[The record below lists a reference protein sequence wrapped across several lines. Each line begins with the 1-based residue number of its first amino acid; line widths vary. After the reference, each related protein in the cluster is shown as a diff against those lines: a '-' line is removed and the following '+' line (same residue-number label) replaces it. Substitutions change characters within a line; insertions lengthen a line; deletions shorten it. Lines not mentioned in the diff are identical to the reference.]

1 MGSVTVASVVSDE
14 GVVCVAC
21 LEFQPIKHL
30 VIAMWKVAQ
39 SVDALGLNIVRYQ
52 KQRVRLMDMGL
63 MVCLHASSD
72 PLLLP
77 HANQTR

>member
-1 MGSVTVASVVSDE
+1 
-14 GVVCVAC
+14 
-21 LEFQPIKHL
+21 
-30 VIAMWKVAQ
+30 MWKVAQ